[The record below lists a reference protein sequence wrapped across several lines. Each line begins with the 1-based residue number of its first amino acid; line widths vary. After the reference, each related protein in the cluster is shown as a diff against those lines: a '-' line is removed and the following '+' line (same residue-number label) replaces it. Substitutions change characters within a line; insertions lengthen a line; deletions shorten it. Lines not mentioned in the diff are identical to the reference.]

1 MRQAIGVTTSRR
13 IARCGAMLLVMGACA
28 PSPQRGGP
36 APLRNPRAALR
47 HSIDSLVS
55 NSLLRNSHIGLLVVN
70 PASGDTLYS
79 RNAGKLFMPASNM
92 KIITG
97 AAALALLGPDYRF
110 TTTFVSRGAIRDSV
124 LDGDLIVIG
133 RGDPT
138 VSDRAQQGNAFAWM
152 QRVADSLAVRGIKR
166 VGGRLVRGGNAFPD
180 SIYGYGWEWD
190 DLTTESGAP
199 IDELLY
205 DEGMTKVSRRIA
217 GRDTLVDIATAF
229 PARTY
234 LESLSSALAEKGISV
249 GAIVPDSTVEVLA
262 PGVDTLFSV
271 QSPPLRE
278 ILRYFEKPS
287 QNQIGEIL
295 LRAIGLER
303 TGVGRS
309 DSGSV
314 VVSRQLLA
322 WGVERDGFVVYD
334 GSGLSR
340 HDLLSPETIVRTLV
354 AIQRDTAF
362 LVFYDALPIAGVDGT
377 LRTRMVGT
385 PAAGNMRAKTGT
397 LQFVRALS
405 GYVTDAD
412 GDRLVFSILNNHYT
426 APVDSVSRFQNNVG
440 VLLAGYRGRRR

>member
-1 MRQAIGVTTSRR
+1 
-13 IARCGAMLLVMGACA
+13 
-28 PSPQRGGP
+28 
-36 APLRNPRAALR
+36 
-47 HSIDSLVS
+47 
-55 NSLLRNSHIGLLVVN
+55 LRNSHIGLLVVN